1 MGNKLEK
8 VRISHEIVPV
18 ANPVQPSDSA
28 DRLLMVVLSVPPP
41 EESLGHVHGDEQ
53 RVTGSGVDRP
63 SLGLS
68 SLPTH
73 FRQKARLSSM
83 GRS

>member
-1 MGNKLEK
+1 MLIHEQFVIDLAGEGNGGKK
-8 VRISHEIVPV
+8 TPQFHST
-18 ANPVQPSDSA
+18 Q
-28 DRLLMVVLSVPPP
+28 LSLSPFPPP